1 MPVNEMPKG
10 KFILLLDAAQERID
24 VKQLDTKLGDILLS
38 MQAEG
43 TCREYSDNIAEL
55 VLEQLM
61 IPKLT
66 DARVSLA
73 AI

>member
-1 MPVNEMPKG
+1 VNEVPRG
-10 KFILLLDAAQERID
+10 EFILLLDAAQERIN
-24 VKQLDTKLGDILLS
+24 VKQLDAKQGDILLRV
-38 MQAEG
+38 QAEG
-43 TCREYSDNIAEL
+43 TCRQYSDNIAEL

-66 DARVSLA
+66 DARMSLT